1 MIRALDMFRRSEIEK
16 GAQALQEGAEAAD
29 GCRPSP
35 PSHGRRGTLGP
46 EFMGRAQELVDD
58 AEGRF
63 RRLSGGAMSSRQRSR
78 ELEEIERKVEEATR
92 VQKLENARG
101 S

>member
-1 MIRALDMFRRSEIEK
+1 M
-16 GAQALQEGAEAAD
+16 EGA
-29 GCRPSP
+29 GPS
-35 PSHGRRGTLGP
+35 GRSSW
-46 EFMGRAQELVDD
+46 GRAHELADD

-63 RRLSGGAMSSRQRSR
+63 RRLYGGAMSSRQRSR